1 MFETTVDNLSTHLS
15 DDMGIENEDLV
26 FLFSGIFGLGKLS
39 EGLLTIEKALENVL
53 SKGTV
58 IVPTFSYSWSNGEP
72 FNKQTPCPEM
82 GSFSNF
88 ILDLPNY
95 YRTHNPN
102 FSVSIRKNKFNEDL
116 VNEFL
121 DIGDDCF
128 GKKSIFD
135 KVVNYSKNKRAF
147 ILLLGGAF
155 NDAEYRST
163 FIHYAQQKI
172 GVPHRYVKPFYS
184 PEGGERK
191 ITQLVRCLNEKE
203 LLENKKNIDPK
214 HFNYPIEED
223 YSLYG
228 KDLEN
233 AGILTKRDFGYYPSR
248 MVSVKE
254 SVNFYMEKIKNN
266 PFYCIHKD
274 SLVL

>member
-1 MFETTVDNLSTHLS
+1 
-15 DDMGIENEDLV
+15 
-26 FLFSGIFGLGKLS
+26 
-39 EGLLTIEKALENVL
+39 
-53 SKGTV
+53 
-58 IVPTFSYSWSNGEP
+58 
-72 FNKQTPCPEM
+72 M
-82 GSFSNF
+82 GSFQTLYLIYQTTIEHIIQF
-88 ILDLPNY
+88 
-95 YRTHNPN
+95 

-184 PEGGERK
+184 PEGG
-191 ITQLVRCLNEKE
+191 KE
-203 LLENKKNIDPK
+203 NNSTSQMLE
-214 HFNYPIEED
+214 
-223 YSLYG
+223 
-228 KDLEN
+228 
-233 AGILTKRDFGYYPSR
+233 
-248 MVSVKE
+248 
-254 SVNFYMEKIKNN
+254 
-266 PFYCIHKD
+266 
-274 SLVL
+274 

>member
-15 DDMGIENEDLV
+15 EDMGIENEDLV

-128 GKKSIFD
+128 GKNQFLTKWSI
-135 KVVNYSKNKRAF
+135 
-147 ILLLGGAF
+147 
-155 NDAEYRST
+155 T
-163 FIHYAQQKI
+163 QKI
-172 GVPHRYVKPFYS
+172 KEHLFY
-184 PEGGERK
+184 
-191 ITQLVRCLNEKE
+191 
-203 LLENKKNIDPK
+203 
-214 HFNYPIEED
+214 Y
-223 YSLYG
+223 
-228 KDLEN
+228 
-233 AGILTKRDFGYYPSR
+233 
-248 MVSVKE
+248 
-254 SVNFYMEKIKNN
+254 
-266 PFYCIHKD
+266 
-274 SLVL
+274 